1 MLTRVQIS
9 GFKNLNDVDLRFGPF
24 TCIAGPNAAGKS
36 NLFDAL
42 TFLSRL
48 TQSTLV
54 DAALSVRSGTSDIKS
69 IFYRVGDEIAKII
82 SFSVEMILPQ
92 TGLDDLGQEANA
104 TTSFVKYELEIE
116 YIDSTQSPSLGNLRI
131 NLEKLDFLK
140 ITDAP
145 KHLLFP
151 HAPNTWRKSVL
162 SGRRTIPFI
171 STIERDEGTL
181 IQIHQDGSQGKPRRF
196 LAKKLPR
203 TVLSSANAAESPTAQ
218 LAKEE
223 MNSWRLLQLEPAAM
237 RAPDSFM
244 TTPRINDDGAHL
256 PATLYSLAQTGPE
269 DTDGTVGENVKYR
282 VTARL
287 RDLLNDV
294 RLVDIDRDEKR
305 ELLTLTLKNSEGTV
319 LPANA
324 LSDGTLRFLALSI
337 MENDP
342 RSLGLIC
349 FEEPE
354 NGMHPERIPDMI
366 QLLQDIACD
375 VDEPI
380 GDDNPLRQV
389 IINTHSPL
397 VVANVPYDSLLFAT
411 LEDKILMGKR
421 APSIR
426 FSALK
431 DTWRS
436 SDENIYNI
444 HTVGLGKALR
454 YLNAVQKSV
463 KKTSSNRV
471 IDHHEIQM
479 NLFGK

>member
-48 TQSTLV
+48 TQSTLLE
-54 DAALSVRSGTSDIKS
+54 AALSVRSGTSDIRN
-69 IFYRVGDEIAKII
+69 IFFRVGDEIAKTI
-82 SFSVEMILPQ
+82 SFTADMILPQ

-104 TTSFVKYELEIE
+104 TISFVKYKLEIE
-116 YIDSTQSPSLGNLRI
+116 YVEGSQVSTLGNLKI
-131 NLEKLDFLK
+131 NFEGLDRLK

-145 KHLLFP
+145 KHLRFP
-151 HAPNTWRKSVL
+151 HAANTWRKSAL
-162 SGRRTIPFI
+162 AGRRTTPFI
-171 STIERDEGTL
+171 STIESPEGK
-181 IQIHQDGSQGKPRRF
+181 IVRIHQDGSQGKPRSF
-196 LAKKLPR
+196 LARNLPR
-203 TVLSSANAAESPTAQ
+203 TIISTANAAESPTAL
-218 LAKEE
+218 LAKKE
-223 MNSWRLLQLEPAAM
+223 MHSWRLLQLEPASM
-237 RAPDSFM
+237 RAPDPFM
-244 TTPRINDDGAHL
+244 TTPHIKDDGAHL
-256 PATLYSLAQTGPE
+256 PATLNSLAHAESENLGSAE
-269 DTDGTVGENVKYR
+269 GESVIHR
-282 VTARL
+282 VTSRL
-287 RDLLNDV
+287 RELLSDV

-305 ELLTLTLKNSEGTV
+305 ELFTLTLKNVEGTV

-366 QLLQDIACD
+366 QLLQNIACD
-375 VDEPI
+375 VEEPI

-397 VVANVPYDSLLFAT
+397 VVANVPHDSLLLAT
-411 LEDKILMGKR
+411 LEDRILMGKKTS
-421 APSIR
+421 SIR

-431 DTWRS
+431 DTWRGS
-436 SDENIYNI
+436 GENDNT
-444 HTVGLGKALR
+444 HTVGMGTVLR
-454 YLNAVQKSV
+454 YLNSVYKSA
-463 KKTSSNRV
+463 KKTTSSRL
-471 IDHHEIQM
+471 IDHDEIQM
-479 NLFGK
+479 NLFGR

>member
-48 TQSTLV
+48 TQSTLLE
-54 DAALSVRSGTSDIKS
+54 AALSVRSGTSDIRS
-69 IFYRVGDEIAKII
+69 IFYRVGDEISKTI
-82 SFSVEMILPQ
+82 SISAEMILPQ
-92 TGLDDLGQEANA
+92 TGFDDLGQEATA
-104 TTSFVKYELEIE
+104 TTSFVRYELEIE
-116 YIDSTQSPSLGNLRI
+116 YIEGSQAPNLGNLRI
-131 NLEKLDFLK
+131 NSEKLDRLK

-145 KHLLFP
+145 KHLRFP
-151 HAPNTWRKSVL
+151 HTPNSWRKSVL
-162 SGRRTIPFI
+162 SGRRTTPFI
-171 STIERDEGTL
+171 STIEKDEE
-181 IQIHQDGSQGKPRRF
+181 IQIRIHQDGSQGKPRSF
-196 LAKKLPR
+196 LAKNLPR
-203 TVLSSANAAESPTAQ
+203 TVISTANAAESPTAQ

-223 MNSWRLLQLEPAAM
+223 MHSWRLLQLEPASM

-256 PATLYSLAQTGPE
+256 PATLYSLAHSE
-269 DTDGTVGENVKYR
+269 SEISDGTEGEGVMYQ
-282 VTARL
+282 VASRL

-294 RLVDIDRDEKR
+294 RLVNIDRDEKR
-305 ELLTLTLKNSEGTV
+305 ELLTLTLKNAEGTI

-397 VVANVPYDSLLFAT
+397 VVANVPYDSLLLAT
-411 LEDKILMGKR
+411 LENRILMGKR
-421 APSIR
+421 TPSIR
-426 FSALK
+426 FSALN

-436 SDENIYNI
+436 SYEDDKT
-444 HTVGLGKALR
+444 HTVGMGTALR
-454 YLNAVQKSV
+454 YLNAVHRSA
-463 KKTSSNRV
+463 KKTTTSRV
-471 IDHHEIQM
+471 IDRDEIQM
-479 NLFGK
+479 NLFGV